1 MTNNEKN
8 YKIFNIIW
16 NTLRIVKTSM
26 EPIRLQ
32 MNLRIER
39 NTNNAKLFWKIY
51 LIEYDFLSQVLTD
64 D

>member
-32 MNLRIER
+32 MNLRNER
-39 NTNNAKLFWKIY
+39 NTNITKLFWKIY
-51 LIEYDFLSQVLTD
+51 LIEYDFLSRILTD

>member
-1 MTNNEKN
+1 
-8 YKIFNIIW
+8 
-16 NTLRIVKTSM
+16 
-26 EPIRLQ
+26 